1 MKKKIIAIG
10 IGMMLC
16 AGLFTGCGKT
26 EVKQDTVAASSSEEG
41 KQEETAEEK
50 ELTGTID
57 EIKDF
62 MFVVTD
68 ANNTPYSFTFEEK
81 PEGLENVSNGDTV
94 TVTYTLSCRSRILS
108 DGNKSAFF
116 PYLCRTFVQLH
127 LPCQNTGTR
136 RLLHQPH
143 IRRVHLA
150 NACILSINK
159 KYPEVYH
166 YRAFFY
172 LCHFFR
178 INTPPR

>member
-26 EVKQDTVAASSSEEG
+26 EVKQDTVEASSSEEG
-41 KQEETAEEK
+41 KPEGTAEEK

-81 PEGLENVSNGDTV
+81 PEGLENVSSGDTV
-94 TVTYTLSCRSRILS
+94 TVTYT
-108 DGNKSAFF
+108 
-116 PYLCRTFVQLH
+116 
-127 LPCQNTGTR
+127 GT
-136 RLLHQPH
+136 
-143 IRRVHLA
+143 I
-150 NACILSINK
+150 S
-159 KYPEVYH
+159 EVDP
-166 YRAFFY
+166 FEGEV
-172 LCHFFR
+172 
-178 INTPPR
+178 ISVEKTK